1 MKKLKT
7 VVVLFTLFLLLSSNK
22 SPQKPG
28 GIKDIKKV
36 ISQMTLEEKAGL
48 CSGRNFWFT
57 KDVERLNVEGIM
69 LSDGPNGLRKQ
80 ATGGDHLGVSSSV
93 PAVCF
98 PTASA
103 IAASFDR
110 DLIRT
115 LGEALGEECQAESVG
130 IILGPGVNIKRSPIG
145 GRNFEFLSED
155 PYVTAQMA
163 TDYIKGVQSKNVGT
177 SLKHFLANNQE
188 HRRMSSSSNIDE
200 RTLREIYLA
209 PFEGAVV
216 NAKPWTVMCSYNKV
230 NGVYSSQNP
239 LYLTDILRGEWGF
252 DGYVV
257 SDWGAV
263 TDRVAGLK
271 AGLELE
277 MPSSRGT
284 NDKRIVEAVKN
295 GSLDEK
301 VLDRAVE
308 RILTVHNRYLQNR
321 KPNAQYSKEEHHKL
335 AGKIISESMVLLK
348 NEGILPLTK
357 GDNIAFIGKFADK
370 PRIQGGGSSHINS
383 FKTTSALESMKG
395 AANITYAK
403 GYDVEADIID
413 QALIDE
419 AVKVAK
425 AAKVAV
431 IFAGLPDIFESE
443 GYDRTHMSLPNCQN
457 RLIKEILAVQPNTVV
472 LLHNGA
478 PVEMPWVD
486 NVKGILEVYLGGQNV
501 GEATVDIL
509 FGDVNPSGKLAET
522 FPIKLEDNPSYLFY
536 FGEKD
541 VVEYR
546 EGIFVGY
553 RYYDKKNIDVL
564 FPFGHGL
571 SYTTFDYSNLK
582 VSAKKI
588 KDTGDL
594 TVTVDVTNTGK
605 VAGKEV
611 VQLYVGDVVST
622 VIRPVK
628 ELKGFEKILLA
639 PGETKTVSFNL
650 DKRSFAYYN
659 VEIKDWHVETGE
671 FDILIGKSSRDIV
684 CKERVVVES
693 TVKLPVVYTINSSF
707 ADVMT
712 SPEAIELTK
721 PLWNAVAGLFNE
733 GGTPDESNKEK
744 QAVLA
749 QMVEGMVKVMPLR
762 SSLNLSNGSITLEQ
776 LNAIIDELNKL

>member
-1 MKKLKT
+1 
-7 VVVLFTLFLLLSSNK
+7 
-22 SPQKPG
+22 
-28 GIKDIKKV
+28 
-36 ISQMTLEEKAGL
+36 MTLEEKAGL

-522 FPIKLEDNPSYLFY
+522 FPIKLEDNPSFLFY

-553 RYYDKKNIDVL
+553 RYYDKKNLDVL

-582 VSAKKI
+582 VSSKNI
-588 KDTGDL
+588 KDTDNL

-712 SPEAIELTK
+712 SPEAIKLTK

-776 LNAIIDELNKL
+776 LNAIIDQLNKL

>member
-1 MKKLKT
+1 
-7 VVVLFTLFLLLSSNK
+7 
-22 SPQKPG
+22 
-28 GIKDIKKV
+28 
-36 ISQMTLEEKAGL
+36 
-48 CSGRNFWFT
+48 
-57 KDVERLNVEGIM
+57 M

-80 ATGGDHLGVSSSV
+80 ATGGDHLGVSGSV
-93 PAVCF
+93 AAVCF

-103 IAASFDR
+103 LAASFDR

-115 LGEALGEECQAESVG
+115 LGEALGDECQAESVG

-321 KPNAQYSKEEHHKL
+321 KSNAQYDKEEHHKL
-335 AGKIISESMVLLK
+335 AGKVISESMVLLK

-486 NVKGILEVYLGGQNV
+486 DVKGILEVYLGDQNV
-501 GEATVDIL
+501 GETTVDIL

-553 RYYDKKNIDVL
+553 RYYDKKNLDVL

-582 VSAKKI
+582 VSAKNI
-588 KDTGDL
+588 KDTDNL

-650 DKRSFAYYN
+650 NKRSFAYYN

-684 CKERVVVES
+684 CKERIVVES

-712 SPEAIELTK
+712 SPKAIELTK
-721 PLWNAVAGLFNE
+721 PLWNAVAGLFKE
-733 GGTPDESNKEK
+733 GGAPDESDKEK
-744 QAVLA
+744 QAILA
-749 QMVEGMVKVMPLR
+749 QMIEGMVKVMPLR

-776 LNAIIDELNKL
+776 LNAIIDQLNKL

>member
-1 MKKLKT
+1 
-7 VVVLFTLFLLLSSNK
+7 
-22 SPQKPG
+22 
-28 GIKDIKKV
+28 
-36 ISQMTLEEKAGL
+36 
-48 CSGRNFWFT
+48 
-57 KDVERLNVEGIM
+57 
-69 LSDGPNGLRKQ
+69 
-80 ATGGDHLGVSSSV
+80 
-93 PAVCF
+93 
-98 PTASA
+98 
-103 IAASFDR
+103 
-110 DLIRT
+110 
-115 LGEALGEECQAESVG
+115 
-130 IILGPGVNIKRSPIG
+130 VNIKRSPIG

-284 NDKRIVEAVKN
+284 NDKRIIEAVKN

-321 KPNAQYSKEEHHKL
+321 EPNAQYSKEEHHKL

-425 AAKVAV
+425 AAY
-431 IFAGLPDIFESE
+431 IFRSMPTQFRAIF
-443 GYDRTHMSLPNCQN
+443 N
-457 RLIKEILAVQPNTVV
+457 
-472 LLHNGA
+472 
-478 PVEMPWVD
+478 
-486 NVKGILEVYLGGQNV
+486 
-501 GEATVDIL
+501 
-509 FGDVNPSGKLAET
+509 
-522 FPIKLEDNPSYLFY
+522 
-536 FGEKD
+536 
-541 VVEYR
+541 
-546 EGIFVGY
+546 
-553 RYYDKKNIDVL
+553 
-564 FPFGHGL
+564 
-571 SYTTFDYSNLK
+571 
-582 VSAKKI
+582 
-588 KDTGDL
+588 
-594 TVTVDVTNTGK
+594 
-605 VAGKEV
+605 
-611 VQLYVGDVVST
+611 
-622 VIRPVK
+622 
-628 ELKGFEKILLA
+628 
-639 PGETKTVSFNL
+639 
-650 DKRSFAYYN
+650 
-659 VEIKDWHVETGE
+659 
-671 FDILIGKSSRDIV
+671 
-684 CKERVVVES
+684 
-693 TVKLPVVYTINSSF
+693 
-707 ADVMT
+707 
-712 SPEAIELTK
+712 
-721 PLWNAVAGLFNE
+721 
-733 GGTPDESNKEK
+733 
-744 QAVLA
+744 
-749 QMVEGMVKVMPLR
+749 
-762 SSLNLSNGSITLEQ
+762 
-776 LNAIIDELNKL
+776 